1 MKMDLIDR
9 SLLQFIP
16 EDSRI
21 TVNEL
26 SKKLLLSPLSIR
38 KRLQRLERNGTIQDF
53 TVILSPDA
61 IGKSVKA
68 IIQIANLKIKTQQFE
83 EIIKGEKD
91 ILECH
96 RITGINSYF
105 MKTAFSSIKQLEAFI
120 NRLSLYG
127 KVNTSLIIASP
138 VSHQISLPKTEYL
151 QPIKNE

>member
-1 MKMDLIDR
+1 MKMDLIDC
-9 SLLQFIP
+9 SLLQFIQ

-26 SKKLLLSPLSIR
+26 SKRLLLSQLSIR
-38 KRLQRLERNGTIQDF
+38 KRLQRLEKNGIIQGF
-53 TVILSPDA
+53 TVIISPDA

-105 MKTAFSSIKQLEAFI
+105 MKTAFSSIKQLEAFT

-127 KVNTSLIIASP
+127 KVDTSLIIASP

-151 QPIKNE
+151 QPSKNE

>member
-1 MKMDLIDR
+1 MKMDLIDC
-9 SLLQFIP
+9 SLLQFIQ

-26 SKKLLLSPLSIR
+26 SKRLLLSQLSIR
-38 KRLQRLERNGTIQDF
+38 KRLQRLEEDGVIKGF
-53 TVILSPDA
+53 TVIISPDA

-105 MKTAFSSIKQLEAFI
+105 MKTAVSSIKQLEDFS

-127 KVNTSLIIASP
+127 KVNTSLIINSP
-138 VSHQISLPKTEYL
+138 VSHRISLPKTKYL

>member
-9 SLLQFIP
+9 SLLQFIQ

-21 TVNEL
+21 TVHEL
-26 SKKLLLSPLSIR
+26 SKKLLLSPLSIKKTTTFR
-38 KRLQRLERNGTIQDF
+38 KNGTIQGF
-53 TVILSPDA
+53 TVILSPNA

-105 MKTAFSSIKQLEAFI
+105 MKTAFSSIKQLEAFT

-127 KVNTSLIIASP
+127 KVDTSLIIASP

-151 QPIKNE
+151 QPSKNE